1 MASNKATEYVYHPLQ
16 GNPSLARMRMHE
28 EGYDWLFPRFTMFK
42 YDNDMDRQAHGVMTD
57 EVLRLLNSFA
67 GVKDWVTTSITYR
80 NNEKVKVE
88 FNNVHKGDELTMGVI
103 KFRSKLLQMFPSKN
117 LFNLCYNESIEQ
129 YKPADV
135 PAKDVPTA
143 KL

>member
-1 MASNKATEYVYHPLQ
+1 MASKKTPEYVYSPFQ
-16 GNPSLARMRMHE
+16 GTPSLARKSMHE
-28 EGYDWLFPRFTMFK
+28 EGYDWLFPRFIMFK
-42 YDNDMDRQAHGVMTD
+42 YENDVDRKAHEVMRD
-57 EVLRLLNSFA
+57 EVLRLLSSFA
-67 GVKDWVTTSITYR
+67 GVKDNVTTTIHYHH
-80 NNEKVKVE
+80 NEKVKVV

-129 YKPADV
+129 FKQADAPAED
-135 PAKDVPTA
+135 APTA